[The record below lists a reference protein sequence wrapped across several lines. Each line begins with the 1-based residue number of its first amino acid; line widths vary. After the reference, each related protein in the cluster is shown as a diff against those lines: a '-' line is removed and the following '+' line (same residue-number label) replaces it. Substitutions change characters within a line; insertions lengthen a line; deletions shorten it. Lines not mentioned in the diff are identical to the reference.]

1 MRDAFGIK
9 EDFPEGSSFKEE
21 HQKQRRE
28 AEKLER
34 EAKYKEKE
42 KQRRRW
48 KFDFLKFIVIKVKV
62 KPTGNLST
70 LYPTL
75 RMLENQTVQWRS
87 GFGKHVKY
95 LKLKRLPL
103 YWKYTSLVD

>member
-48 KFDFLKFIVIKVKV
+48 KFDFLEFIVIKVKV

-75 RMLENQTVQWRS
+75 RMLEPKQFS
-87 GFGKHVKY
+87 GAVSSGNTWNIWSSKDFHFIEN
-95 LKLKRLPL
+95 
-103 YWKYTSLVD
+103 TLVW